1 MDGIKLKGR
10 EGDGFYSE
18 VYIYIYIYK
27 SVSLLI
33 ITSWRVS
40 ILRILIRYFLFL

>member
-18 VYIYIYIYK
+18 VYIYIYRSVVDYHFVK
-27 SVSLLI
+27 SFYLENFNTIFFIFV
-33 ITSWRVS
+33 IT
-40 ILRILIRYFLFL
+40 